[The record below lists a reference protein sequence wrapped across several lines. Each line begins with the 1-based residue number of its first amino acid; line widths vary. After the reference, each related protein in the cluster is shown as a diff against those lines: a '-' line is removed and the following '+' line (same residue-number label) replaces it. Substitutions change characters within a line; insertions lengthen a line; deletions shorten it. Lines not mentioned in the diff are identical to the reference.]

1 MDAHSNDLQARRI
14 LVIGGYG
21 FFGQRLVR
29 RLARVE
35 ALEVVVA
42 GRSLQQAQALV
53 ASLAS
58 TSPAKLSAQAL
69 DAMSAELPATLQR
82 LRPDVVVHTSGPF
95 QGQGYAVARAC
106 IAAGAHYIDLAD
118 GHDFVCGIG
127 ALDEAA
133 RAAGVLVASG
143 ASSVPALSSAA
154 VDHMTHGW
162 QRVDLIDIGISPG
175 NRTERGL
182 STVQATLA
190 YCGRPLAGVQ
200 PPVHGWS
207 GTWRF
212 DYPAPVG
219 RRLLSPCEVPDPSL
233 LPARYP
239 GHPRLRFGA
248 GLELRWLHRGMNLM
262 AAMARVGL
270 VRDWQRHAGWLKA
283 AADGC
288 RHLGS
293 DAGAMH
299 VAVRGVDASGAARER
314 CWVLLAEQGDGPYVP
329 TLAASA
335 LIRGLMADELPARG
349 ARPCVGLLALADFER
364 EAAGLAIRM
373 LMLEER

>member
-1 MDAHSNDLQARRI
+1 MQARRI

-29 RLARVE
+29 RLARIDT
-35 ALEVVVA
+35 LDVVVA

-53 ASLAS
+53 AALAP
-58 TSPAKLSAQAL
+58 TAAAQLSALAVDAL
-69 DAMSAELPATLQR
+69 SDQLSALLQR
-82 LRPDVVVHTSGPF
+82 LRPQVVVHTSGPF

-106 IAAGAHYIDLAD
+106 IACGVHYVDLAD

-154 VDHMTHGW
+154 VDHLVEGW
-162 QRVDLIDIGISPG
+162 QRVDFIDIGISPG

-182 STVQATLA
+182 STVQAILA
-190 YCGRPLAGVQ
+190 YCGRPLAGTA
-200 PPVHGWS
+200 PPAHGWS

-212 DYPAPVG
+212 DYPGPVG

-239 GHPRLRFGA
+239 GHPQLRFGA

-270 VRDWQRHAGWLKA
+270 VRDWRRHAGWLKA
-283 AADGC
+283 AADWA

-299 VAVRGVDASGAARER
+299 VAVRGVDAAGAAGER
-314 CWVLLAEQGDGPYVP
+314 CWVLLAEHGDGPYVP

-335 LIRGLMADELPARG
+335 LVRRLMAGELPARG
-349 ARPCVGLLALADFER
+349 ARPCVGLLTLADFER

-373 LMLEER
+373 QVMEER